1 MLFWLVNSKKDVK
14 KYQNNLKA
22 KGVIL
27 KVIELLQTGN
37 LLPREY
43 EEHALIGNY
52 IGYLECYG
60 RPDYLYIKG
69 I

>member
-1 MLFWLVNSKKDVK
+1 MFGVILTSQFKKDAK
-14 KYQNNLKA
+14 KYLNNSEA

-43 EEHALIGNY
+43 KEHALIGNY
-52 IGYLECYG
+52 IGYLECRG
-60 RPDYLYIKG
+60 RPDLLLI
-69 I
+69 

>member
-14 KYQNNLKA
+14 KYQNNSKA

-43 EEHALIGNY
+43 KEHALIGNY
-52 IGYLECYG
+52 IGYLECHG
-60 RPDYLYIKG
+60 RPDWLLI
-69 I
+69 

>member
-1 MLFWLVNSKKDVK
+1 VK
-14 KYQNNLKA
+14 KYQNNSKA

-43 EEHALIGNY
+43 KEHALIGNY
-52 IGYLECYG
+52 IGYLECHG
-60 RPDYLYIKG
+60 RPD
-69 I
+69 